1 MIDHNEDTLE
11 DALGIRDGFK
21 EEVKNALFDY
31 IKTSNESKGKKSH
44 LIEHI
49 KDALNVKGENE
60 MFMLGSYLKE
70 FEMMVDIKETV
81 TNLMSSHLP
90 TKVEFQKDEFIKY
103 LNEDKDDF

>member
-1 MIDHNEDTLE
+1 MIDHNKETLE
-11 DALGIRDGFK
+11 DALSVRDGFK

-31 IKTSNESKGKKSH
+31 IKLDNALNKKSQV
-44 LIEHI
+44 IEYI
-49 KDALNVKGENE
+49 KDTLNVKGENE

-70 FEMMVDIKETV
+70 FEMIVDIKEKV
-81 TNLMSSHLP
+81 TDLMSGHLP

>member
-1 MIDHNEDTLE
+1 MIDHNKETLE
-11 DALGIRDGFK
+11 DALSVRDGFK

-31 IKTSNESKGKKSH
+31 IKLDNALNKKSQV
-44 LIEHI
+44 IEYI
-49 KDALNVKGENE
+49 KDTLNVKGENE

-70 FEMMVDIKETV
+70 FEMIVDIKEKV
-81 TNLMSSHLP
+81 TDLMASHLP